1 MLSCISSSC
10 MNSPS
15 DQYQV
20 NKVCII
26 PLGIFLVSMC
36 VLNIHQGEMEAIIL
50 FSMSFAESHLCI
62 VKMNVVL
69 LCTLISNVHTK
80 DHEGGV
86 A

>member
-10 MNSPS
+10 MNLPS

-50 FSMSFAESHLCI
+50 FLNEFCREPLVHC
-62 VKMNVVL
+62 KNVVL